1 MGFPFQFLEGN
12 SQFFLTNGAGW
23 GSIESPWSHAHND
36 DDDDDRWIFV
46 HNCECV
52 WEWLQLLLSSFP
64 LGRMK
69 ICVRVVTYLLLLWR
83 LSSFVQLHCI
93 LFIDHSVT
101 NQVVVVRKFIWM
113 TGRIC
118 LFECMLRTEFEFR
131 DDRRSVVPH
140 FVRIIHRLIGTV
152 CQRTSWSSVVVRWSF
167 NTSLNIHF
175 IYFIIPY

>member
-1 MGFPFQFLEGN
+1 MMTMIVGFLYIIVSVFGNDYNYCFPVSHLEGWRHV
-12 SQFFLTNGAGW
+12 S
-23 GSIESPWSHAHND
+23 
-36 DDDDDRWIFV
+36 V
-46 HNCECV
+46 
-52 WEWLQLLLSSFP
+52 QLLTFFFW
-64 LGRMK
+64 G
-69 ICVRVVTYLLLLWR
+69 R

-118 LFECMLRTEFEFR
+118 LFECVLRTEFEFR